1 MRHSNSTRVALAAAV
16 ALAFIQPG
24 FAAGDKSAAK
34 PVTIQLG
41 AQNQS
46 GESGTAKLTPVED
59 GKTKV
64 EISLKG
70 TPKGVAQ
77 PAHIHEGGCAN
88 LDPKPKQG
96 LDNVVDGKST
106 TVVPVG
112 LQELL
117 DGKTAINV
125 HKSAEEA
132 KTYVACGDITASGKP
147 SSKKTSK

>member
-1 MRHSNSTRVALAAAV
+1 MRLSNSARVALAAAV
-16 ALAFIQPG
+16 AFAFIQPG
-24 FAAGDKSAAK
+24 FAAGDKKAAGK

-46 GESGTAKLTPVED
+46 GENGTAKLTPVED

-70 TPKGVAQ
+70 APKGVAQ

-112 LQELL
+112 LQELI

-132 KTYVACGDITASGKP
+132 KVYVACGDITASGG
-147 SSKKTSK
+147 KTSKK